1 MIKEKDKYRLLIE
14 NLPDGVAYCKMVR
27 DNTGK
32 PLDYIF
38 LEVNSSFEALT
49 GLPRDY
55 IIGKKLTE
63 IRPGVEDLSFD
74 WIGVFEQVRI
84 IKPGQNIRFQQYLN
98 QQDRWHEIT
107 VYSDQPGYF
116 AVVFRDITKN
126 KKAEE
131 ELQQCEKN
139 FFTLVE
145 NNPDMIIRFNLD
157 LQLIYVNAAVKNQ
170 FGVPVHRFIGKTFLE
185 IDGPSE
191 QFKSMHQVLKK
202 ALKTGKEQQIEQN
215 FPLPSGQ
222 KYFQTRIVPER
233 DEKGRI
239 ESLLAVTRDIT
250 KHKQAEEKLS
260 ETKEYL
266 GNLIKYANAPIMVW
280 DTSLSIT
287 RFNRAFENL
296 SGFDASEVIG
306 RKIEILFS
314 KDKIGS
320 ALEHIKKTSS
330 GERWETVEI
339 EIQRKDGEPRIVL
352 WNSANILDTEKK
364 NVIATIAQ
372 GQDITER
379 KQAEKALQES
389 DKIFKQFME
398 NSPNYVFFKND
409 KIQAIR
415 LSRNYEKM
423 LGKPMHE
430 LLGKTMDDLF
440 PSDLAKSM
448 IADDL
453 RVLNEG
459 KQVTVEEE
467 LNGRFYT
474 TIKFPILVKGKPR
487 YLAGYTMDI
496 TERKQMERELIHSE
510 RMAIAGQLA
519 AGVAHE
525 FNNLLSIIGGSAEYA
540 KGIRNENEIKKSLDV
555 IVKSANRGAQVVKK
569 LLMFTKRIELKKESV
584 DLIEV
589 IEEVVGLVK
598 RDLENNS
605 ITVVRNYSDIP
616 KTLIDVGQIQQ
627 VFLNLIINAKNAM
640 SKGGKLAINVE
651 KEGKFIKIQFHN
663 TGKTINKEDL
673 PRLFTPF
680 FATSMRQKEGMPGT
694 GLGLA
699 VSYGI
704 IKAHNGV
711 IKAES
716 VKGKGTPFTILLSVT
731 KNENMAE
738 VLPKAVAEAAKNNKR
753 KLKQAE
759 ILIVDDEVEI
769 GKLFKK
775 VLDEEGY
782 SVTVTDSG
790 GNALN
795 LCRKK
800 KYDLIYLD
808 IIMPGMDGIFVFKKI
823 KEISPKTKIVFFT
836 GKLIEDKVA
845 GMCLDEGAAGFLRK
859 PIPLKDLVNYTQ
871 NILKDKNE

>member
-1 MIKEKDKYRLLIE
+1 MYQEKDKYRLLIK
-14 NLPDGVAYCKMVR
+14 NLPDGLAYCKMVL
-27 DNTGK
+27 DSSGK
-32 PLDYIF
+32 PVDYIF

-49 GLPRDY
+49 RFPRDH

-63 IRPGVEDLSFD
+63 LYPGIKGLGFD
-74 WIGVFEQVRI
+74 WIGVFDQVAAI
-84 IKPGQNIRFQQYLN
+84 GTGQSIRFQQYLD
-98 QQDRWHEIT
+98 QQDRWYEIT
-107 VYSDQPGYF
+107 AYSDQPGYF
-116 AVVFRDITKN
+116 AAVFHDITK
-126 KKAEE
+126 
-131 ELQQCEKN
+131 
-139 FFTLVE
+139 
-145 NNPDMIIRFNLD
+145 
-157 LQLIYVNAAVKNQ
+157 
-170 FGVPVHRFIGKTFLE
+170 
-185 IDGPSE
+185 
-191 QFKSMHQVLKK
+191 
-202 ALKTGKEQQIEQN
+202 
-215 FPLPSGQ
+215 
-222 KYFQTRIVPER
+222 
-233 DEKGRI
+233 
-239 ESLLAVTRDIT
+239 
-250 KHKQAEEKLS
+250 
-260 ETKEYL
+260 
-266 GNLIKYANAPIMVW
+266 
-280 DTSLSIT
+280 
-287 RFNRAFENL
+287 
-296 SGFDASEVIG
+296 
-306 RKIEILFS
+306 
-314 KDKIGS
+314 
-320 ALEHIKKTSS
+320 
-330 GERWETVEI
+330 
-339 EIQRKDGEPRIVL
+339 
-352 WNSANILDTEKK
+352 
-364 NVIATIAQ
+364 
-372 GQDITER
+372 R
-379 KQAEKALQES
+379 KQSEKALQES
-389 DKIFKQFME
+389 NEIFKQFME

-409 KIQAIR
+409 KDQAIR
-415 LSRNYEKM
+415 LSSNYEKM

-459 KQVTVEEE
+459 KQITVEEE

-487 YLAGYTMDI
+487 YLAGYTIDI
-496 TERKQMERELIHSE
+496 TERKQMERELIYSE

-540 KGIRNENEIKKSLDV
+540 KGISNDNEIKKSLDV
-555 IVKSANRGAQVVKK
+555 IVKSVNRGAQVVKK
-569 LLMFTKRIELKKESV
+569 LLTFTKRIELKKESV

-589 IEEVVGLVK
+589 IEEVLGLVK

-640 SKGGKLAINVE
+640 SKSGKLAINVE
-651 KEGKFIKIQFHN
+651 KEGEFIKIQFHN
-663 TGKTINKEDL
+663 TGKVINKEDL

-680 FATSMRQKEGMPGT
+680 FMTSRQQKKGMPGT

-716 VKGKGTPFTILLSVT
+716 VKGKGTTFTVLLSVT

-738 VLPKAVAEAAKNNKR
+738 VLPKAVAKAVKNNKR

-775 VLDEEGY
+775 VLDKEGY
-782 SVTVTDSG
+782 SVTVAYSG

-800 KYDLIYLD
+800 KFDLIYLD
-808 IIMPGMDGIFVFKKI
+808 IIMPGMDGISVFKKI

-845 GMCLDEGAAGFLRK
+845 GMCFDEGAAGFLRK
-859 PIPLKDLVNYTQ
+859 PIPLKDLVSYTQ
-871 NILKDKNE
+871 NILKAKNE

>member
-1 MIKEKDKYRLLIE
+1 MYQEKDKYRLLIE
-14 NLPDGVAYCKMVR
+14 KLPDGLAYYKMVQ

-32 PLDYIF
+32 PVDYIF
-38 LEVNSSFEALT
+38 LEVNSSFEVLT
-49 GLPRDY
+49 RLPREN

-63 IRPGVEDLSFD
+63 VSLGIKGLGLDLFSVL
-74 WIGVFEQVRI
+74 GQVAAT
-84 IKPGQNIRFQQYLN
+84 GQSTNFQQYLG
-98 QQDRWHEIT
+98 QQDRWCEIT
-107 VYSDQPGYF
+107 AYSDQPGYF
-116 AVVFRDITKN
+116 AAVFHDITK
-126 KKAEE
+126 
-131 ELQQCEKN
+131 
-139 FFTLVE
+139 
-145 NNPDMIIRFNLD
+145 R
-157 LQLIYVNAAVKNQ
+157 
-170 FGVPVHRFIGKTFLE
+170 
-185 IDGPSE
+185 
-191 QFKSMHQVLKK
+191 
-202 ALKTGKEQQIEQN
+202 
-215 FPLPSGQ
+215 
-222 KYFQTRIVPER
+222 
-233 DEKGRI
+233 
-239 ESLLAVTRDIT
+239 
-250 KHKQAEEKLS
+250 KQAEE
-260 ETKEYL
+260 
-266 GNLIKYANAPIMVW
+266 
-280 DTSLSIT
+280 
-287 RFNRAFENL
+287 
-296 SGFDASEVIG
+296 
-306 RKIEILFS
+306 
-314 KDKIGS
+314 
-320 ALEHIKKTSS
+320 
-330 GERWETVEI
+330 
-339 EIQRKDGEPRIVL
+339 
-352 WNSANILDTEKK
+352 
-364 NVIATIAQ
+364 
-372 GQDITER
+372 
-379 KQAEKALQES
+379 ALQES
-389 DKIFKQFME
+389 DEIFKQFME
-398 NSPNYVFFKND
+398 NSPNYMFFKND

-415 LSRNYEKM
+415 LSSNYEKM

-459 KQVTVEEE
+459 KQITVEEE

-496 TERKQMERELIHSE
+496 TERKQAERELIHSE

-525 FNNLLSIIGGSAEYA
+525 FNNLLSIIGGNAEYA
-540 KGIRNENEIKKSLDV
+540 KGIRNENEIKKSLAV

-569 LLMFTKRIELKKESV
+569 LLTFTKRIELKKESV

-640 SKGGKLAINVE
+640 SKGGKLAIKVE
-651 KEGKFIKIQFHN
+651 KEGEFIKIQFHN
-663 TGKTINKEDL
+663 TGKVINKEDL

-680 FATSMRQKEGMPGT
+680 FMTSRQQKKGMPGT

-716 VKGKGTPFTILLSVT
+716 AKGKGTTFIVLLAVT

-738 VLPKAVAEAAKNNKR
+738 VLPKAVAKAVKNNKR
-753 KLKQAE
+753 KLKQVE

-775 VLDEEGY
+775 VLDKEGY
-782 SVTVTDSG
+782 SVTFADSG

-795 LCRKK
+795 WCRKK
-800 KYDLIYLD
+800 KFDLIYLD

-845 GMCLDEGAAGFLRK
+845 EMCLDEGAAGFLRK
-859 PIPLKDLVNYTQ
+859 PIPLKDLVSYTQ
-871 NILKDKNE
+871 NILKTKNE

>member
-32 PLDYIF
+32 PVDYIF
-38 LEVNSSFEALT
+38 LEINSSFEALT
-49 GLPRDY
+49 GIPRDH
-55 IIGKKLTE
+55 IIGKKVTE
-63 IRPGVEDLSFD
+63 LYPGIKGLGFD
-74 WIGVFEQVRI
+74 WIGVLDQVTAI
-84 IKPGQNIRFQQYLN
+84 GTDESIRFPQYLD
-98 QQDRWHEIT
+98 QQDRWCEIT
-107 VYSDQPGYF
+107 AYSDQPGYF
-116 AVVFRDITKN
+116 VVVFHDITEN
-126 KKAEE
+126 KKTEE
-131 ELQQCEKN
+131 ELRQR
-139 FFTLVE
+139 E
-145 NNPDMIIRFNLD
+145 NNFSTLIENTPDMIVRFNLD
-157 LQLIYVNAAVKNQ
+157 LQHIYINAAVEHQ
-170 FGVPVHRFIGKTFLE
+170 LGVPANRFIGKTFLE
-185 IDGPSE
+185 IDGPPE
-191 QFKSMHQVLKK
+191 QLKSMHQLLKK
-202 ALKTGKEQQIEQN
+202 ALETGKEQQTEQS
-215 FPLPSGQ
+215 FLLPSGQ

-250 KHKQAEEKLS
+250 K
-260 ETKEYL
+260 
-266 GNLIKYANAPIMVW
+266 
-280 DTSLSIT
+280 
-287 RFNRAFENL
+287 
-296 SGFDASEVIG
+296 
-306 RKIEILFS
+306 
-314 KDKIGS
+314 
-320 ALEHIKKTSS
+320 
-330 GERWETVEI
+330 
-339 EIQRKDGEPRIVL
+339 
-352 WNSANILDTEKK
+352 
-364 NVIATIAQ
+364 
-372 GQDITER
+372 R
-379 KQAEKALQES
+379 KQAEDKLQES
-389 DKIFKQFME
+389 DKIFKEFME

-409 KIQAIR
+409 KLQAIR
-415 LSRNYEKM
+415 LSSNYEKM

-459 KQVTVEEE
+459 KQITVEEE
-467 LNGRFYT
+467 LDGRFYT
-474 TIKFPILVKGKPR
+474 TIKFPILIKGKPR
-487 YLAGYTMDI
+487 YLAGYTIDI

-519 AGVAHE
+519 AGIAHE

-540 KGIRNENEIKKSLDV
+540 KGIRNETEIKKSLDV
-555 IVKSANRGAQVVKK
+555 IVKSVNRGAQVVKK
-569 LLMFTKRIELKKESV
+569 LLTFTKRIELKKESA

-605 ITVVRNYSDIP
+605 ITIVRNYSDIP
-616 KTLIDVGQIQQ
+616 KTLIDVGRIQQ
-627 VFLNLIINAKNAM
+627 VFLNLVINAKNAM
-640 SKGGKLAINVE
+640 SKGGKLTINVK
-651 KEGKFIKIQFHN
+651 KEGKFIEIQFHN
-663 TGKTINKEDL
+663 TGKIINKEDL
-673 PRLFTPF
+673 PKLFTPF
-680 FATSMRQKEGMPGT
+680 FMTSMQQKEGIPGT

-704 IKAHNGV
+704 IKAHNGE

-716 VKGKGTPFTILLSVT
+716 LKGKGTTFTILLSLT

-738 VLPKAVAEAAKNNKR
+738 ILPKAVAKAVKNNKR

-775 VLDEEGY
+775 VLDKEGY
-782 SVTVTDSG
+782 SVTAADSG

-800 KYDLIYLD
+800 KFDLIYLD
-808 IIMPGMDGIFVFKKI
+808 IIMPGMDGISVFKKI

-845 GMCLDEGAAGFLRK
+845 GMCLDKGAAGFLRK
-859 PIPLKDLVNYTQ
+859 PIPLKYLVSYTQ
-871 NILKDKNE
+871 NILKAKNE